1 MNRALIE
8 SRLALAERNLAL
20 AERQVADS
28 RERILRQN
36 EIIAHLVSSG
46 RARTLTATMAWD
58 LLQSLHAELAM
69 HIADRDRFRQWI
81 VDEWGGHHRLAHRQ
95 QAPAKV

>member
-1 MNRALIE
+1 
-8 SRLALAERNLAL
+8 
-20 AERQVADS
+20 
-28 RERILRQN
+28 
-36 EIIAHLVSSG
+36 
-46 RARTLTATMAWD
+46 MAWD